1 MVKPKTA
8 TARRSRPD
16 TASAEKAN
24 AEKAGTEKITVV
36 KSGTDP
42 LSGRRATINDIAR
55 MASVSKK
62 TVSRV
67 INQSPFVK
75 EETRAK
81 IDAVIREIGY
91 HPDPQARGLAFRRAF
106 LIGLVYDNP
115 NAQYIVNIQDGA
127 LDALRGSGFEL
138 VVHPCDRRSEDF
150 IPGVRRFIERQKLHG
165 VILLPPVSED
175 QALSKALQELD
186 CAYVR
191 IASVK
196 LDASHHMVISN
207 DREATGE
214 VAKYLES
221 LGHRSVAVIT
231 GPTPY
236 RSAHE
241 RLDGFRSVLQQR
253 GITIPPEYIVE
264 GAYTFDSGVMCA
276 EALLARK
283 PRPTAIFAC
292 NDEMAAGVY
301 RAAYRLGLKI
311 PEDLSVVGYDDSPLA
326 SRLWPSLTTV
336 RLPIRDMGRLAAAK
350 LLPSVPRVAAD
361 KAGMSFVV
369 PHLIV
374 RDSSRPP
381 AR

>member
-1 MVKPKTA
+1 MAKPKSA
-8 TARRSRPD
+8 AVRRARAEGPAPRPASIAAA
-16 TASAEKAN
+16 ASAA
-24 AEKAGTEKITVV
+24 AGAAA
-36 KSGTDP
+36 G
-42 LSGRRATINDIAR
+42 LGRRATINDIAR
-55 MASVSKK
+55 LASVSKK

-91 HPDPQARGLAFRRAF
+91 QPDPQARGLAFRRSF

-150 IPGVRRFIERQKLHG
+150 VPGVRRFVERQKLHG

-175 QALSKALQELD
+175 QNLTKALQELD
-186 CAYVR
+186 CDYVR

-196 LDASHHMVISN
+196 LDTSEHMVASN
-207 DREATGE
+207 DREATAE
-214 VAKYLES
+214 VGKYLES
-221 LGHRSVAVIT
+221 LGHTRIGLIA
-231 GPTPY
+231 GPPQY
-236 RSAHE
+236 RSANE
-241 RLDGFRSVLQQR
+241 RQSGFIGALQQR
-253 GITIPPEYIVE
+253 GVKVAPEYIVE
-264 GAYTFDSGVMCA
+264 GNYTFDSGVVCA
-276 EALLARK
+276 EALLTRS

-301 RAAYRLGLKI
+301 KTAYRLGIRI
-311 PEDLSVVGYDDSPLA
+311 PEELSIVGFDDSPLA

-336 RLPIRDMGRLAAAK
+336 RLPIRDMGRLAASK
-350 LLPSVPRVAAD
+350 LLPAAG
-361 KAGMSFVV
+361 AEAAATSIVV
-369 PHLIV
+369 PHLVV

-381 AR
+381 PR

>member
-1 MVKPKTA
+1 MAKPKTA
-8 TARRSRPD
+8 NARRPRTEGSPALRAGVD
-16 TASAEKAN
+16 ASAKL
-24 AEKAGTEKITVV
+24 
-36 KSGTDP
+36 P
-42 LSGRRATINDIAR
+42 RGRRATINDIAR

-81 IDAVIREIGY
+81 IDAVIQEIGY
-91 HPDPQARGLAFRRAF
+91 QPDPQARGLAFRRSF

-150 IPGVRRFIERQKLHG
+150 VAGVRRFVERQKLHG

-175 QALSKALQELD
+175 QNLTRALQEIG
-186 CAYVR
+186 CEYVR
-191 IASVK
+191 VASVK
-196 LDASHHMVISN
+196 LDSSPHMVTSN

-221 LGHRSVAVIT
+221 LGHQKIGLIA
-231 GPTPY
+231 GPSQY

-241 RLDGFRSVLQQR
+241 RSSGFLTVLQQR
-253 GITIPPEYIVE
+253 GVRIPAEYIVE
-264 GAYTFDSGVMCA
+264 GAYTFDSGVVCA
-276 EALLARK
+276 EALLART

-301 RAAYRLGLKI
+301 KAAYRLGIKI
-311 PEDLSVVGYDDSPLA
+311 PEELSVVGFDDSPLA
-326 SRLWPSLTTV
+326 SRLWPSLTTI
-336 RLPIRDMGRLAAAK
+336 RLPIRDMGRLAASK
-350 LLPSVPRVAAD
+350 LLPTTPRTEADTAAT
-361 KAGMSFVV
+361 SLVV

-381 AR
+381 RK

>member
-1 MVKPKTA
+1 
-8 TARRSRPD
+8 
-16 TASAEKAN
+16 
-24 AEKAGTEKITVV
+24 
-36 KSGTDP
+36 
-42 LSGRRATINDIAR
+42 
-55 MASVSKK
+55 
-62 TVSRV
+62 
-67 INQSPFVK
+67 
-75 EETRAK
+75 
-81 IDAVIREIGY
+81 
-91 HPDPQARGLAFRRAF
+91 
-106 LIGLVYDNP
+106 
-115 NAQYIVNIQDGA
+115 
-127 LDALRGSGFEL
+127 
-138 VVHPCDRRSEDF
+138 
-150 IPGVRRFIERQKLHG
+150 
-165 VILLPPVSED
+165 
-175 QALSKALQELD
+175 
-186 CAYVR
+186 
-191 IASVK
+191 
-196 LDASHHMVISN
+196 MVISN

-221 LGHRSVAVIT
+221 LGHRTVAVIT

-350 LLPSVPRVAAD
+350 LLPSVPRDAAD